1 MMKIESLY
9 NIFTELSHT
18 SSRKAKEDILK
29 REYDNTDFKTVL
41 KFLLDTSVVT
51 GISNKKIDKQV
62 QIGFYET
69 ESGDYDIVYLLS
81 YLSTHNTGTDSDI
94 AYVNWYM
101 WKLTDNEDLHQF
113 IKDIVTKSFRL
124 GVDVKT
130 CQKVYGKSF
139 IPSFDVMLGTSIENA
154 TVPDGAW
161 ISISQKLN
169 GTRCVYYKGKLY
181 TRQGKVYT
189 GCDHIIS
196 DIGKIL
202 KTFEHDMVFD
212 GELILREDG
221 LSDSEAFQKG
231 TGIANSKDKDK
242 SNLHFVIFDMMPS
255 YEFENGVSSLTYE
268 RRRYWVGEILRIRIY
283 NQMLHNIS
291 TVKIFYYGYD
301 HSEIDKWLK
310 FAEEH
315 DMEGVMVNLDTPY
328 ECKRTKNLIKVKKFY
343 TYDLLVTG
351 VEEGTGK
358 NAGKL
363 GAVIVDFKGNP
374 VKVGSGFTDIQ
385 RENIWRN
392 PDMIVGSVIE
402 VKYKEVSKNKDTGMD
417 SLQFPVFVG
426 VREECKE
433 VSYE

>member
-1 MMKIESLY
+1 MKIESLY

-18 SSRKAKEDILK
+18 SSRKAKEEILK
-29 REYDNTDFKTVL
+29 RELDNADFKTVL
-41 KFLLDTSVVT
+41 KFLLDPSVIT
-51 GISNKKIDKQV
+51 GISSKKIDKQV

-69 ESGDYDIVYLLS
+69 ESGDYDIVDLLS

-94 AYVNWYM
+94 AYVNWYV

-113 IKDIVTKSFRL
+113 IKDLVTKSFRL

-130 CQKVYGKSF
+130 CQKVYGKDF
-139 IPSFDVMLGTSIENA
+139 IPTLDVMLGTSYENVTIPENA
-154 TVPDGAW
+154 Y

-169 GTRCVYYKGKLY
+169 GTRCFYYKGDLY
-181 TRQGKVYT
+181 SRHGKVFT
-189 GCDHIIS
+189 GCEH
-196 DIGKIL
+196 IL
-202 KTFEHDMVFD
+202 KQLKKVVNTYEIDYVFD
-212 GELILREDG
+212 GELVLDEQG
-221 LSDSEAFQKG
+221 LSDSERFQKG
-231 TGIANSKDKDK
+231 TGIANAKDADK
-242 SNLHFVIFDMMPS
+242 SNLVLHIFDMLPRE
-255 YEFENGVSSLTYE
+255 EFERGLSRDTYSKRRKNLKLFE
-268 RRRYWVGEILRIRIY
+268 RRAY
-283 NQMLHNIS
+283 NHCLMNVQV
-291 TVKIFYYGYD
+291 VKMFYEGYD

-328 ECKRTKNLIKVKKFY
+328 ECKRTKNIIKVKKFY

-374 VKVGSGFTDIQ
+374 VRVGSGFTDIQ

-402 VKYKEVSKNKDTGMD
+402 VKYKEVSKNKDTGME